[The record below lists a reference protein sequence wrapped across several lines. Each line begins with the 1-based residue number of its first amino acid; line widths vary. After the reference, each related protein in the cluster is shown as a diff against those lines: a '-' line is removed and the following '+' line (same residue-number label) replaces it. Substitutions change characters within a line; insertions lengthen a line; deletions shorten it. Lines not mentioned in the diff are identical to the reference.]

1 MANTYVVRAG
11 TYQGFAPGVLFE
23 RVVALIA
30 ALESTGL
37 GNINDEGPSS
47 SDLDFCKSYTG
58 GYNLRTSTVV
68 IGQRQNS
75 VESKKLGR

>member
-1 MANTYVVRAG
+1 MEITYVVRAG

-37 GNINDEGPSS
+37 GNIND
-47 SDLDFCKSYTG
+47 K
-58 GYNLRTSTVV
+58 
-68 IGQRQNS
+68 
-75 VESKKLGR
+75 